1 MTRLDWKRGRF
12 DTDFE
17 TNEIHHALRGHQ
29 NAQIGDTI
37 EYWRFE
43 FEKSEGH
50 DVYDEG
56 LGVGRVYRP
65 SVSLPCLHVTHDEG
79 PRAGSDAGFYFNN
92 NLYAVCSW
100 EQFYRTG
107 LTEADVATEKYLKD
121 RLIYDNKV
129 FRVDQIH
136 VVGQIQQR
144 DLVVSIEATQV
155 KPDELLHDP
164 QFSKWATQAKPN
176 PW

>member
-29 NAQIGDTI
+29 NSQIGDAVQ
-37 EYWRFE
+37 YWRFE
-43 FEKSEGH
+43 FEKSEAH

-56 LGVGRVYRP
+56 LGEGRVFRP
-65 SVSLPCLHVTHDEG
+65 PVAVPCLHVTHDEG
-79 PRAGSDAGFYFNN
+79 PRQSNDMGFYFNN

-107 LTEADVATEKYLKD
+107 LTEADINTESYLKD
-121 RLIYDNKV
+121 RLLYDGKV
-129 FRVDQIH
+129 FRVDSIH
-136 VVGQIQQR
+136 VTGQIQQR
-144 DLVVSIEATQV
+144 DLIVSIEATQI
-155 KPDELLHDP
+155 KPDELRHDP
-164 QFSKWATQAKPN
+164 QFKDWAPITKAN